1 MSCCCPN
8 PYLVKCGNICDGFVI
23 AAPAPADG
31 IYSLFADFI
40 GGMIKIDAD
49 LLAGDNLVFDMSNI
63 NLFTWYVF
71 RVFFNG
77 VELAFKDDI
86 DTEYQCFQVRAQPF
100 GSALTTIP
108 LAIIP

>member
-1 MSCCCPN
+1 MPSCCPN
-8 PYLVKCGNICDGFVI
+8 PYLVECGNICDGFVI

-31 IYSLFADFI
+31 IYSLVADFM

-49 LLAGDNLVFDMSNI
+49 LLAGDNLVFDMSNV

-77 VELAFKDDI
+77 AQLTFEDAANV
-86 DTEYQCFQVRAQPF
+86 EYQCFEVRARPF
-100 GSALTTIP
+100 GGALTTIP
-108 LAIIP
+108 LTILP